1 MKKLLAIVLASLLLL
16 SMAACSSAPAAT
28 TPAPATK
35 GPQKMVVAHKANPTS
50 LSPLTVTNV
59 SANGAIQYFLY
70 DTLVLFDQATDSFK
84 PLLATKWEQI
94 DPTHIKFTIRNDVKA
109 HDGSPI
115 KASDVLFTVTTG
127 VKSGKLDNYYSRFN
141 LAECKVVDDY
151 NIILATKVP
160 DPYLFYTLANNA
172 MGIASEEAVKKAGG
186 LDTQTQKPVAGTGPY
201 KFVSWEQGSKIV
213 FARNENY
220 WGTKAYFDT
229 VEIRIITDPSAR
241 MMNLESGDVNI
252 VIDPDLN
259 QIKTIKSNA
268 KFQVQNVKT
277 KSINMA
283 FINTTKPFFQDEKVR
298 QAMAMALDYNA
309 IATVSMGEY
318 GTVTNSIFPPASSAY
333 SAPDSAYPNYYKFDL
348 AAAKKLLSE
357 SKYPNGFTFTLKYS
371 ENAVFNSIVQ
381 LVQNQLKQIGITVV
395 LAPTASTVFY
405 TDAAA
410 GNFDMYLAGVSNPD
424 PFALLMWFDGRLTF
438 AQANGGAGWK
448 GGDVYYAALD
458 KAKITMDA
466 AARNALLKQVQGIA
480 NSQVPALVLGS
491 QNRVV
496 VADANLTN
504 IMYNPFYDVNL
515 AYAARK

>member
-1 MKKLLAIVLASLLLL
+1 MKKFLAIALAALMLL
-16 SMAACSSAPAAT
+16 SAAACSAAPAS
-28 TPAPATK
+28 TPAPTAK
-35 GPQKMVVAHKANPTS
+35 GPQKLVVAHKANPTS
-50 LSPLTVTNV
+50 LNPLTVANV

-94 DPTHIKFTIRNDVKA
+94 DTTHIKFTIRNDVKA

-115 KASDVLFTVTTG
+115 KASDVLYTITTG
-127 VKSGKLDNYYSRFN
+127 IKSGKLDNYYSRFD
-141 LAECKVVDDY
+141 LAGCRVVDDY
-151 NIILATKVP
+151 NIILATKVA

-172 MGIASEEAVKKAGG
+172 LSIVSEEAVKKAGG
-186 LDTQTQKPVAGTGPY
+186 IDTQTQKPTSGSGPY
-201 KFVSWEQGSKIV
+201 KFVSWDQGSKII

-259 QIKTIKSNA
+259 QIKTIAGNK
-268 KFQVQNVKT
+268 KFQVLNVQT

-283 FINTTKPFFQDEKVR
+283 FFNTTKPFFSDVKVR
-298 QAMAMALDYNA
+298 QAMAMALDYKA

-318 GTVTNSIFPPASSAY
+318 GVVTDSILPPASSAY
-333 SAPDSAYPNYYKFDL
+333 AAPDSAYTNYYKYDV

-357 SKYPNGFTFTLKYS
+357 SGYPNGFTFTLKYS

-410 GNFDMYLAGVSNPD
+410 GNFDMYLAGASNPD
-424 PFALLMWFDGRLTF
+424 PFAVLMWFDGRLTF
-438 AQANGGAGWK
+438 KQANGGTGWK
-448 GGDVYYAALD
+448 GGDAYYNALD
-458 KAKITMDA
+458 KAKSTMDKD
-466 AARNALLKQVQGIA
+466 ARNALLKQALGIA
-480 NSQVPALVLGS
+480 NSQVPALALGS
-491 QNRVV
+491 QNRVI

-504 IMYNPFYDVNL
+504 IMYSPFYDANL
-515 AYAARK
+515 SHAARK

>member
-1 MKKLLAIVLASLLLL
+1 MKKILAIVLATILLLGA
-16 SMAACSSAPAAT
+16 SACSSAPAAT
-28 TPAPATK
+28 PTPAAK
-35 GPQKMVVAHKANPTS
+35 APQKLTLAHRANPTS

-84 PLLATKWEQI
+84 PLIATKWEQV
-94 DPTHIKFTIRNDVKA
+94 DATHIKFTLRNDVKA
-109 HDGSPI
+109 HDGSPV
-115 KASDVLFTVTTG
+115 KASDVLYTITTG
-127 VKSGKLDNYYSRFN
+127 VKSGKLDNYYARFN
-141 LAECKVVDDY
+141 LAECKVVDDTT
-151 NIILATKVP
+151 IILATKVP

-172 MGIASEEAVKKAGG
+172 LGITSEEAVKKAGG
-186 LDTQTQKPVAGTGPY
+186 LDTQTQKPTAATGPY

-220 WGTKAYFDT
+220 WGTKAFFDT
-229 VEIRIITDPSAR
+229 VEVRIITDPSAR
-241 MMNLESGDVNI
+241 MINLESGDVNI

-259 QIKTIKSNA
+259 QIKTIAGNK
-268 KFQVQNVKT
+268 KFQVLNVKT

-283 FINTTKPFFQDEKVR
+283 FINTTKPFFADVKVR
-298 QAMAMALDYNA
+298 QAMAMALDYKS

-318 GTVTNSIFPPASSAY
+318 GVVTDSIFPPASSAY

-348 AAAKKLLSE
+348 AAAKKLMSE

-410 GNFDMYLAGVSNPD
+410 GNFDMYLAGASNPD
-424 PFALLMWFDGRLTF
+424 PFALLMWFDGRLTW

-458 KAKITMDA
+458 KAKSTMDTP
-466 AARNALLKQVQGIA
+466 ARNALLKQVQGIA
-480 NSQVPALVLGS
+480 NSEVPALVLGS

-496 VADANLTN
+496 VADANLTG

-515 AYAARK
+515 AYASRK